1 MSSTLPCCYGE
12 FVLFK
17 GKNLYT
23 INEVTIIDSFQQL
36 LRDMDTITY
45 ASYFNE
51 LIDIAMENEEVN
63 KELFKELVTA
73 YYFIKNDVMD
83 IEVLARAFE
92 TKILKA
98 TGYELNFSNCVKC
111 RKKINISNNI
121 DLQSYGPVCK
131 DCEKLNSIYISNP
144 TYNTLK
150 FLNGFGMDK
159 IHRIAV
165 SQATKLELYK
175 ILSFI
180 ISQNY
185 TRKPKSLEML
195 KFLKE

>member
-98 TGYELNFSNCVKC
+98 TGYELSFNNCVKC
-111 RKKINISNNI
+111 RKKITLSNNI

>member
-1 MSSTLPCCYGE
+1 M
-12 FVLFK
+12 LFK

-51 LIDIAMENEEVN
+51 LIDISMENEEVN
-63 KELFKELVTA
+63 ERLFRELVTSF
-73 YYFIKNDVMD
+73 YFIKNDVMD

-92 TKILKA
+92 IKILKA

-111 RKKINISNNI
+111 RKKITLSNNI
-121 DLQSYGPVCK
+121 DLQFCGPICK
-131 DCEKLNSIYISNP
+131 DCEKQSSIYISNP

-150 FLNGFGMDK
+150 FLNSFGMDK
-159 IHRIAV
+159 IHRIVV

-175 ILSFI
+175 ILSFM

-195 KFLKE
+195 SYLKE